1 MTATDPGAPAQAV
14 DRPSRW
20 ELRTCGRKGHQTYA
34 PHEGELAQR
43 LSGQTGVGQVWRC
56 LRCGDFVL
64 GAPHGAGPA
73 DQAPLV
79 LRGKALRSAI
89 ILRVLSVERLVRTVL
104 LALAVYGVLRFRA
117 SRGSI
122 QAALDRDLPA
132 LRAAGIHLDQL
143 ALVHELQHALTT
155 QPSRLTLVAAL
166 LAGYAAIEAVEAVGL
181 WLLARWGEYFAAVA
195 TAVFLPLEVRELA
208 KGVTLT
214 RAGAFTINLAA
225 VLYLLLAKHLFGLRG
240 GRQAYDS
247 ERRGEQLLEVE
258 RSALGSDPRHPG
270 GGRAPAG
277 STADRAPARTITL
290 PDPTPHS
297 TRSLP

>member
-1 MTATDPGAPAQAV
+1 MTATDAGAPALGV

-34 PHEGELAQR
+34 PRESELAQR
-43 LSGQTGVGQVWRC
+43 LSGQTGAGQVWRC

-64 GAPHGAGPA
+64 GAPHDAGPA

-89 ILRVLSVERLVRTVL
+89 ILRVLAAERLVRTVL

-122 QAALDRDLPA
+122 QTALDRDLPA

-166 LAGYAAIEAVEAVGL
+166 LAGYAAVEAVEAVGL
-181 WLLARWGEYFAAVA
+181 WLLARWGEYFVAVA
-195 TAVFLPLEVRELA
+195 TAVFLPLEVRELT

-214 RAGAFTINLAA
+214 RAGAFTINVAA

-240 GRQAYDS
+240 GRQAYDN

-258 RSALGSDPRHPG
+258 RSALGSAPQHPD

-277 STADRAPARTITL
+277 STDDRQPATTTTSPPPSPTQRT
-290 PDPTPHS
+290 S
-297 TRSLP
+297 

>member
-1 MTATDPGAPAQAV
+1 M

-34 PHEGELAQR
+34 PCENELAQR
-43 LSGQTGVGQVWRC
+43 LSGQTGAGQVWRC

-64 GAPHGAGPA
+64 GAPQGAGPA

-79 LRGKALRSAI
+79 LRGKALRSAV
-89 ILRVLSVERLVRTVL
+89 ILRVLAGERLVRTVL

-122 QAALDRDLPA
+122 QAALGRDLPA

-166 LAGYAAIEAVEAVGL
+166 LAGYAAIEAVEAVEAVGL

-214 RAGAFTINLAA
+214 RAGAFTINVAA

-240 GRQAYDS
+240 GRQAYDN
-247 ERRGEQLLEVE
+247 EHRGEQLLEVE
-258 RSALGSDPRHPG
+258 RSALGSDPPPPSGARTT
-270 GGRAPAG
+270 AG
-277 STADRAPARTITL
+277 STDDRQPATTTTS
-290 PDPTPHS
+290 PPPTPTQRTS
-297 TRSLP
+297 

>member
-1 MTATDPGAPAQAV
+1 MTPPRRAPGRRCWRPACPGPARLVTATDAGAPARGV

-20 ELRTCGRKGHQTYA
+20 ELRTCGRKGHQTDA
-34 PHEGELAQR
+34 PHESELAQR

-56 LRCGDFVL
+56 LRCGDFML

-89 ILRVLSVERLVRTVL
+89 ILRVLAAERLARTVL

-166 LAGYAAIEAVEAVGL
+166 LAGYAAVEAVEAVGL

-214 RAGAFTINLAA
+214 RAGAFTINVAA

-240 GRQAYDS
+240 GRAAYDS

-258 RSALGSDPRHPG
+258 RSALGS
-270 GGRAPAG
+270 AP
-277 STADRAPARTITL
+277 
-290 PDPTPHS
+290 
-297 TRSLP
+297 